1 MITITAATGRYGRLV
16 IDALLRRGVPASE
29 IVAAVRDPEKAGA
42 LVAKGVQVRE
52 ADYDRPETLAPA
64 FLGADK
70 LLAARRPAWGGS
82 AITRGSG
89 IARAWPRDVVGDTDR
104 VTLGLDS
111 SSALRSLP
119 RYQELVRA
127 IFLAT
132 DSMQEMPCTEWKRE
146 GDAKARKWR
155 AELAKQV
162 LGFANRD
169 PEVASTWFGGCA
181 YILVGVAPGVLNGSP
196 VHDAAQ
202 IESWLAPYV
211 GRVPNG
217 PEWNGAYVEVDGKAV
232 LVLSVEPPQVGHA
245 AWPCRKEYLADPK
258 APGYDPTIA
267 LRDGAIYVRHKA
279 STEEANSADIEM
291 LNRRAAGSRR
301 RIGGVS
307 LLLGGES
314 KAAALDTSPE
324 SIEAWAERER
334 EALKPPPPPP
344 PAPKTQTVRVSGLD
358 PTSSIARTAKM
369 LAELS
374 ESAISKSFATGL
386 FEADARTPEDYQK
399 EVDDYIG
406 KAGKRLP
413 AVVLWRA
420 YERDLGRLA
429 LFVRNDTDDPIRQL
443 QVEMYIAGEGFAA
456 FDEGD
461 IESAS
466 MPDRPVMLGKKVR
479 SRFADI
485 SAINVA
491 GLGLNRHDHYLPN
504 IGPIGRGVRIDNSGS
519 VRLTFDAL
527 DLTRRRPPI
536 SPRFDSSRT
545 RRSPARRWQPNGASG
560 RAMPAA
566 SCAVASTSRLPRRCR
581 PSMSCSRSSGSR
593 PTKTKTTRTDAA
605 LCGHQAHSSKHE
617 GGGVRKA
624 PTWRCQAGHSSEAAR
639 HRKALVEHVAE
650 VGCAA
655 R

>member
-1 MITITAATGRYGRLV
+1 MRISLGSWK
-16 IDALLRRGVPASE
+16 PADDQLSS
-29 IVAAVRDPEKAGA
+29 
-42 LVAKGVQVRE
+42 
-52 ADYDRPETLAPA
+52 
-64 FLGADK
+64 LGQ
-70 LLAARRPAWGGS
+70 AARLATSPS
-82 AITRGSG
+82 ASVRAAHILGLLGRCG
-89 IARAWPRDVVGDTDR
+89 AWPHDVVGDTDQ
-104 VTLGLDS
+104 VTLGLDT

-127 IFLAT
+127 IFLAP
-132 DSMQEMPCTEWKRE
+132 DSVQEMPCVEWKRE
-146 GDAKARKWR
+146 GDAKDKRWR

-181 YILVGVAPGVLNGSP
+181 YVLVGVAPGVLNGSP

-217 PEWNGAYVEVDGKAV
+217 PEWNGGYVEVDGKAV
-232 LVLSVEPPQVGHA
+232 LVLSVEPPQVGQP

-258 APGYDPTIA
+258 APGYDPTIV

-314 KAAALDTSPE
+314 KAAALDASPE

-334 EALKPPPPPP
+334 EALKPPPPSP
-344 PAPKTQTVRVSGLD
+344 PAPMTQTVRLSDLD

-374 ESAISKSFATGL
+374 ESAMSKSFATGL
-386 FEADARTPEDYQK
+386 FEADTRTPEDYQK
-399 EVDDYIG
+399 EVDAYIG
-406 KAGKRLP
+406 KAEKRLP

-420 YERDLGRLA
+420 YERGLGRLA

-443 QVEMYIAGEGFAA
+443 QVEIYIAGEGFAA

-461 IESAS
+461 IKSAS

-479 SRFADI
+479 SRFADM
-485 SAINVA
+485 SAINLA
-491 GLGLNRHDHYLPN
+491 GLGLNRYDHYLPN

-527 DLTRRRPPI
+527 DLYPQETADLTEVRLFTNPTLAGKTLAAEWSAR
-536 SPRFDSSRT
+536 SRD
-545 RRSPARRWQPNGASG
+545 ASG
-560 RAMPAA
+560 VMRGRLDIEVDATVPSLDELLAEIEKPA
-566 SCAVASTSRLPRRCR
+566 
-581 PSMSCSRSSGSR
+581 
-593 PTKTKTTRTDAA
+593 D
-605 LCGHQAHSSKHE
+605 E
-617 GGGVRKA
+617 G
-624 PTWRCQAGHSSEAAR
+624 EDD
-639 HRKALVEHVAE
+639 ED
-650 VGCAA
+650 
-655 R
+655 